1 MKKTKD
7 IIKFIKEMKKKHNY
21 HWEKEGI
28 ALIQKI
34 GQKNYEKEELKNI
47 LSILLITE
55 EMPNNFISNYW
66 LNCSGTLDL
75 MNENKG
81 QYKKLVKA
89 FNIMIKRKHPFYL
102 YMERKMSVDLNRS
115 FNKKIKPTEENIRQ
129 LRDILYAF
137 TVRDVSLNYCQGFNT
152 LVAYFLQ
159 MTNFKEEE
167 SFYLFLKIMENILPY
182 DYYLHGVGIEAELN
196 ILNILLE
203 KFEPD
208 LLKHLNSI
216 EGGMTLYSI
225 FTRFVTSLMIFE
237 VDRNITN
244 FLFNCFFG
252 FSLLEDKN
260 EAFFYFYKISL
271 AIFKSLKQSLMK
283 CKNMEQVDKVIKIE
297 KDVKKEVI
305 QSIIYYTL
313 FDDSSNK
320 FDLKFAKKIRKEE
333 INKMLK
339 IKKSKF
345 NYKNEKNIECDI
357 NYPICVE
364 EWDVSSDIDLSVFYE
379 KINQQ
384 KDDKINT
391 INNDEDDEQI
401 LKDIICERRRHYC
414 RVKSIKK
421 KYNYHWEK
429 EGKEVTQKISQK
441 NFENKEELKNIIS
454 VLLLTENVPQNL
466 IADFWLT
473 CSGALELIN
482 GNNNQY
488 KKLLKAFNFMVK
500 NNHPFYIYME
510 KKMSVDLKRSFNHKD
525 ANPTEENIN
534 QLKNILS
541 AFTVRNVS
549 INYCQGL
556 NTIVAYLLV
565 MTNFKEEESYYLFQ
579 ILMENILPYDYYLF
593 GIGVEAELNI
603 FTLLLEKYEPDLV
616 NHLNNTQSFLVLFS
630 SISQCITSLLIFK
643 MNRNISNF
651 VFNCF
656 YGLLLLKEKEDI
668 FFYFY
673 KIILALIK
681 SFKKEIMTNY
691 DMHKI
696 NKILNF
702 ENEISKEK
710 LEDIIY
716 FTLFDDDK
724 NNFDINYVKKIRK
737 EEVDKILKKTKAKFN
752 FKYDSNV
759 ECNISYPICVED
771 YNILPSIDLNVIHKN
786 MNDQNEGDNN
796 IINNEEDEEQNLK
809 NIVIERRKHL
819 CQKENQ

>member
-28 ALIQKI
+28 SLIQKI

-89 FNIMIKRKHPFYL
+89 FNIMVKRKHPFYL

-216 EGGMTLYSI
+216 EGGMILYSI

-320 FDLKFAKKIRKEE
+320 FDLKYAKKIRKEE

-364 EWDVSSDIDLSVFYE
+364 ELDVSSDIELSVFYE

-384 KDDKINT
+384 KDDKINI

-401 LKDIICERRRHYC
+401 LKDIIC
-414 RVKSIKK
+414 
-421 KYNYHWEK
+421 
-429 EGKEVTQKISQK
+429 
-441 NFENKEELKNIIS
+441 
-454 VLLLTENVPQNL
+454 
-466 IADFWLT
+466 
-473 CSGALELIN
+473 
-482 GNNNQY
+482 
-488 KKLLKAFNFMVK
+488 
-500 NNHPFYIYME
+500 
-510 KKMSVDLKRSFNHKD
+510 
-525 ANPTEENIN
+525 
-534 QLKNILS
+534 
-541 AFTVRNVS
+541 
-549 INYCQGL
+549 
-556 NTIVAYLLV
+556 
-565 MTNFKEEESYYLFQ
+565 
-579 ILMENILPYDYYLF
+579 
-593 GIGVEAELNI
+593 
-603 FTLLLEKYEPDLV
+603 
-616 NHLNNTQSFLVLFS
+616 
-630 SISQCITSLLIFK
+630 
-643 MNRNISNF
+643 
-651 VFNCF
+651 
-656 YGLLLLKEKEDI
+656 
-668 FFYFY
+668 
-673 KIILALIK
+673 
-681 SFKKEIMTNY
+681 
-691 DMHKI
+691 
-696 NKILNF
+696 
-702 ENEISKEK
+702 
-710 LEDIIY
+710 
-716 FTLFDDDK
+716 
-724 NNFDINYVKKIRK
+724 
-737 EEVDKILKKTKAKFN
+737 
-752 FKYDSNV
+752 
-759 ECNISYPICVED
+759 
-771 YNILPSIDLNVIHKN
+771 
-786 MNDQNEGDNN
+786 
-796 IINNEEDEEQNLK
+796 
-809 NIVIERRKHL
+809 
-819 CQKENQ
+819 

>member
-1 MKKTKD
+1 MKSTKE
-7 IIKFIKEMKKKHNY
+7 IIKFIKEVKKKHNY
-21 HWEKEGI
+21 HWEKEGTE
-28 ALIQKI
+28 LIQKI
-34 GQKNYEKEELKNI
+34 NQKNYKKDELKNI

-55 EMPNNFISNYW
+55 DMPKNFVSNFW
-66 LNCSGTLDL
+66 LNCSGALEL
-75 MNENKG
+75 MNKNKG
-81 QYKKLVKA
+81 QFKKFVKA

-115 FNKKIKPTEENIRQ
+115 FHNKCKTSEENIRQ

-137 TVRDVSLNYCQGFNT
+137 TVRNVSLNYCQGFNI

-159 MTNFKEEE
+159 VTNFKEEE

-182 DYYLHGVGIEAELN
+182 DYYLHGVGVEAELN
-196 ILNILLE
+196 VLNILME

-208 LLKHLNSI
+208 LIKHLNTI
-216 EGGMTLYSI
+216 GGGMILYSI
-225 FTRFVTSLMIFE
+225 FARFVTSLMIFE
-237 VDRNITN
+237 LDRNITN
-244 FLFNCFFG
+244 FAFNCFFG

-271 AIFKSLKQSLMK
+271 AIFKTLKQSLMK
-283 CKNMEQVDKVIKIE
+283 CKNVEQMDKVLKIE
-297 KDVKKEVI
+297 KDMKKEVI

-313 FDDSSNK
+313 FDDSINK

-333 INKMLK
+333 INKILK
-339 IKKSKF
+339 TKKSKF
-345 NYKNEKNIECDI
+345 NYKNEENIECDI
-357 NYPICVE
+357 YYPICVE
-364 EWDVSSDIDLSVFYE
+364 EWDISSDIELSVYHE

-384 KDDKINT
+384 KDNEINT

-401 LKDIICERRRHYC
+401 LKDIIVERRRHYC
-414 RVKSIKK
+414 RLKSIKK

-429 EGKEVTQKISQK
+429 EGKEVLQKISQK

-454 VLLLTENVPQNL
+454 VLLLTENIPQNL
-466 IADFWLT
+466 IVDFWLT

-488 KKLLKAFNFMVK
+488 KKLVKAFNIMIK
-500 NNHPFYIYME
+500 NKHPFYMYIQ
-510 KKMSVDLKRSFNHKD
+510 KKMSVDLNRSFNHKEV
-525 ANPTEENIN
+525 NPTEENIN

-556 NTIVAYLLV
+556 NTIVSYLLT

-579 ILMENILPYDYYLF
+579 ILMENILPHDYYLF

-616 NHLNNTQSFLVLFS
+616 KHLNDIQSFVVLFS
-630 SISQCITSLLIFK
+630 IISQFITSLLVFK
-643 MNRNISNF
+643 INRNITNF

-681 SFKKEIMTNY
+681 SFKKDLMLNY

-696 NKILNF
+696 NNILNF
-702 ENEISKEK
+702 EKEISKEK

-724 NNFDINYVKKIRK
+724 NNFDINYIKKIRK
-737 EEVDKILKKTKAKFN
+737 EEVEKVLKNKKAKFN
-752 FKYDSNV
+752 FKNENNV
-759 ECNISYPICVED
+759 ECNISYPICVEE
-771 YNILPSIDLNVIHKN
+771 YNILPSVELSVIHKN
-786 MNDQNEGDNN
+786 LNEQNEGENN
-796 IINNEEDEEQNLK
+796 IISNEEDEEQILK
-809 NIVIERRKHL
+809 NIIIERRKHL